1 MTAPAKINYKF
12 YQGSTVYE
20 ILRWEST
27 EIVYKPITSIT
38 KAAPVVI
45 TAPNHGLPEDW
56 RVKVTSVLG
65 MTDINDTSTYH
76 RVNSVTTDTVT
87 IRDINSLNFK
97 TYTGGGVLEY
107 NKPIGLSGYT
117 GVMRIKAKITDTDVL
132 YEANVA
138 NGGIIIDTVNS
149 AIYINL
155 PSSVTSNFTFSTA
168 VYSLILTSNNG
179 NVIPFTSGSIS
190 LIKV

>member
-27 EIVYKPITSIT
+27 VKVYKPITAIT

-45 TAPNHGLPEDW
+45 SSLGHEIPNDW

-65 MTDINDTSTYH
+65 MTDINDISNYY
-76 RVNSVTTDTVT
+76 RVNSVTYDTVT

-107 NKPIGLSGYT
+107 NKPVDLNGYT
-117 GVMRIKAKITDTDVL
+117 AVMRIKAKATDTTL
-132 YEANVA
+132 IHEASTD
-138 NGGIIIDTVNS
+138 NGGIVIDNVNKS
-149 AIYINL
+149 ISIKIS
-155 PSSVTSNFTFSTA
+155 PSVTSSFTFSTA
-168 VYSLILTSNNG
+168 VYNLVLTSNNG
-179 NVIPFTSGSIS
+179 TVMPFTSGSIS

>member
-27 EIVYKPITSIT
+27 EIVYKPITAIT

-45 TAPNHGLPEDW
+45 TALSHEIPNDW

-65 MTDINDTSTYH
+65 MTDINDISNYY

-107 NKPIGLSGYT
+107 NKPIDLNGYT
-117 GVMRIKAKITDTDVL
+117 ARMRIKAKATDTDVI
-132 YEANVA
+132 YEANTD
-138 NGGIIIDTVNS
+138 NGGIIVDNTNKSIS
-149 AIYINL
+149 INL
-155 PSSVTSNFTFSTA
+155 PANLTASFSFSTA

-179 NVIPFTSGSIS
+179 TVIPFASGSIT

>member
-27 EIVYKPITSIT
+27 EIVYKPITGIS

-45 TAPNHGLPEDW
+45 TAPNHELPEDW

-65 MTDINDTSTYH
+65 MTDINDTSNYH

-155 PSSVTSNFTFSTA
+155 PSSVTSTFSFSTA

-179 NVIPFTSGSIS
+179 NVIPFSSGSIT

>member
-27 EIVYKPITSIT
+27 EIVYKPITNIT
-38 KAAPVVI
+38 KSAPVVI
-45 TAPNHGLPEDW
+45 TAPNHELPEDW

-65 MTDINDTSTYH
+65 MTEINDTSNYH

-97 TYTGGGVLEY
+97 AYTSGGVLEY

-117 GVMRIKAKITDTDVL
+117 GVMRIKAKATDTEVL
-132 YEANVA
+132 YTANVA

-155 PSSVTSNFTFSTA
+155 PSSVTSAFTFSTA

-179 NVIPFTSGSIS
+179 TVIPFTSGSIS

>member
-12 YQGSTVYE
+12 YQGSTVTE

-27 EIVYKPITSIT
+27 EKVYKPITAIT
-38 KAAPVVI
+38 KSAPVVI
-45 TAPNHGLPEDW
+45 TAVAHEIPNDW

-65 MTDINDTSTYH
+65 MTDINDVSNYY
-76 RVNSVTTDTVT
+76 RVSSVTNDTVT

-107 NKPIGLSGYT
+107 NKPIDLNGYSA
-117 GVMRIKAKITDTDVL
+117 VMRIKAKATDTDLL
-132 YEANVA
+132 YEANVD
-138 NGGIIIDTVNS
+138 NGGIIINNVNKSITISLS
-149 AIYINL
+149 ANITA
-155 PSSVTSNFTFSTA
+155 SFSFSTA

-179 NVIPFTSGSIS
+179 NVIPFTSGTIS

>member
-27 EIVYKPITSIT
+27 EIVYKTITDIS
-38 KAAPVVI
+38 KSAPVVI
-45 TAPNHGLPEDW
+45 TAPNHELPEDW

-65 MTDINDTSTYH
+65 MTDINDTSNYH
-76 RVNSVTTDTVT
+76 RVSSVTNDTVT

-107 NKPIGLSGYT
+107 NKPIGLNGYT
-117 GVMRIKAKITDTDVL
+117 GIMRIKAKATDTDVL
-132 YEANVA
+132 YEASVA
-138 NGGIIIDTVNS
+138 NGGIIIDSVNS
-149 AIYINL
+149 AIYINI
-155 PSSVTSNFTFSTA
+155 PSTTTATFSFSTA

-190 LIKV
+190 IIKV

>member
-27 EIVYKPITSIT
+27 EIVYKTITDIS
-38 KAAPVVI
+38 KSAPVVI
-45 TAPNHGLPEDW
+45 TAPNHELPEDW

-65 MTDINDTSTYH
+65 MTDINNISNYY
-76 RVNSVTTDTVT
+76 RVSSVTGNTVT

-97 TYTGGGVLEY
+97 DYTSGGVLEY
-107 NKPIGLSGYT
+107 NKPIGLNGYSGI
-117 GVMRIKAKITDTDVL
+117 MRIKAKATDTISL
-132 YEANVA
+132 YEATVA
-138 NGGIIIDTVNS
+138 NGGIIVDASNS
-149 AIYINL
+149 AIYINI
-155 PSSVTSNFTFSTA
+155 PADVTSTFTFSTA

-179 NVIPFTSGSIS
+179 DVIPFTSGSIS